1 MVTNMGIAGIKR
13 EDVGL
18 IPESSTAKTGNGLPA
33 ETLTIVP
40 LRRPW
45 RSAAVVIVLILVA
58 LLLYSVATNPEF
70 QWPTVG
76 HYLFNSLILTGVG
89 MTLLLTVIIMILS
102 CIGGTIVALMLTS
115 PSSLLFIPAKLF
127 VWFFRGT
134 PALVQLI
141 FWYNLAL
148 LFKHIALYI
157 PGYGTVFSVNTN
169 DVITPFTA
177 AVIALSLQESG
188 YMAEIVRN
196 GLKSVGRGQTEAALC
211 LGMKP
216 GLLMRRIVL
225 PQAMRVIIPP
235 TGNETINLL
244 KTTSLVSTIAVGDLL
259 YSAQSI
265 YARTFETIPLLL
277 VASFWYLAVVSVTS
291 VGQGYLERHFSRDEM
306 AANRS
311 PLGALRS
318 HLLGF
323 RKRMAP

>member
-1 MVTNMGIAGIKR
+1 MTADISAA
-13 EDVGL
+13 DV
-18 IPESSTAKTGNGLPA
+18 KTRHSA
-33 ETLTIVP
+33 DTLRIVP
-40 LRRPW
+40 LRHAW
-45 RSAAVVIVLILVA
+45 RSAAVLTVLALSA
-58 LLLYSVATNPEF
+58 LLLYSVAANPAF

-76 HYLFNSLILTGVG
+76 RYLFDTLILTGVG
-89 MTLLLTVIIMILS
+89 VTLVLAVIIMILS

-115 PSSLLFIPAKLF
+115 PSRLLSVPARLF

-157 PGYGTVFSVNTN
+157 PGYGAVFSVSTN
-169 DVITPFTA
+169 DVVRPFTA
-177 AVIALSLQESG
+177 AVIGLSLQESG

-196 GLKSVGRGQTEAALC
+196 GLNSVGRGQIAAALC

-216 GLLMRRIVL
+216 SLLMRRIVL

-235 TGNETINLL
+235 TGNEMINLL

-277 VASFWYLAVVSVTS
+277 VVSIWYLAIVSITS
-291 VGQGYLERHFSRDEM
+291 IGQGYLERHFSRDEAPARRSALTAV
-306 AANRS
+306 AAYVFS
-311 PLGALRS
+311 LRRRPS
-318 HLLGF
+318 
-323 RKRMAP
+323 A